1 MKKTEKIKK
10 NPISELEEAT
20 FHGHSEDNI
29 ETRWI
34 ILFPYVFKSS
44 DEMDWP
50 FKKHLLKFMLEEIFT
65 DGYTF
70 CKEFELI
77 INSILKYTSPGL
89 NGFTAE
95 FCQTFKEEMKHISY
109 KLFQRFQNLETEK
122 INPDL
127 GITLTPMWRKL
138 QENKVQATISHEYI
152 SKTSQIWEVHI
163 FDVWFQQ
170 HIVKRIPNY
179 QQEWLSQLI

>member
-1 MKKTEKIKK
+1 
-10 NPISELEEAT
+10 
-20 FHGHSEDNI
+20 
-29 ETRWI
+29 
-34 ILFPYVFKSS
+34 
-44 DEMDWP
+44 
-50 FKKHLLKFMLEEIFT
+50 MLEEIFT
-65 DGYTF
+65 NGYTF

-77 INSILKYTSPGL
+77 INNILKYTSPGL

-95 FCQTFKEEMKHISY
+95 FCQTFEEEMKHISY
-109 KLFQRFQNLETEK
+109 KLFQRFQNLEKEK

-138 QENKVQATISHEYI
+138 QENKVQANISHEYI

-163 FDVWFQQ
+163 FDMWFQQ
-170 HIVKRIPNY
+170 HNVKRIPNY